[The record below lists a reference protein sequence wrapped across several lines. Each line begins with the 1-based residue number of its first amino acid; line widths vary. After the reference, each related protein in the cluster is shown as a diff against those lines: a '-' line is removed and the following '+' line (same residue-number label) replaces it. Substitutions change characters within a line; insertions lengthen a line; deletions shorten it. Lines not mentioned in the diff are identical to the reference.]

1 MVGDVWLARPKDF
14 FNLQLKPE
22 LFSFFTNATNLRAA
36 ADGAGSGR
44 GTHYDFVPFDVVEIY
59 KLVGVLFA
67 NGLTPKPR
75 LEYWFQSSHD
85 QPLFGSNLVTKVME
99 KKVSVSDRTVRGLHR
114 WRHFRRF
121 FTMVDCRDSPKAQQR
136 ADPLW
141 KVRVLIDH
149 LNKQAKDMWVPGK

>member
-1 MVGDVWLARPKDF
+1 M
-14 FNLQLKPE
+14 
-22 LFSFFTNATNLRAA
+22 
-36 ADGAGSGR
+36 
-44 GTHYDFVPFDVVEIY
+44 
-59 KLVGVLFA
+59 
-67 NGLTPKPR
+67 
-75 LEYWFQSSHD
+75 
-85 QPLFGSNLVTKVME
+85 TKVTE